1 MGNWTSYPTHTKL
14 NGNLYERFNTQGHV
28 INIIDDNTDAN
39 TNSHINIVDE
49 FNRLKHELYIS
60 NEKRNVN

>member
-28 INIIDDNTDAN
+28 INIIDDNTV
-39 TNSHINIVDE
+39 TPP
-49 FNRLKHELYIS
+49 
-60 NEKRNVN
+60 